1 MSIIDKKKLNEL
13 IKNIQCI
20 ETTLGIFNIDE
31 IIGEGGTSI
40 VRKAHIDCLNRI
52 FAIKFLAEN
61 LNTKP
66 SKQYKRFRQ
75 AYINLFYD
83 QYFLPIVPQLYFG
96 ELRIEDVII
105 PYTIMPYMPKTLK
118 NYRKELGSNFNLDNF
133 ENIFN
138 CLLNNIEKIHQDN
151 IIHRDIK
158 PENIFIV
165 NNNFLIGDF
174 DISKFNDTEYIKL
187 TNTSSRERLANYA
200 FSAPEQ
206 FDPTLSEARP
216 FNADKQDKCKKEQF
230 YFCLQIE
237 IPKIINKIY
246 FNNKYTS
253 VSK

>member
-1 MSIIDKKKLNEL
+1 
-13 IKNIQCI
+13 
-20 ETTLGIFNIDE
+20 
-31 IIGEGGTSI
+31 
-40 VRKAHIDCLNRI
+40 
-52 FAIKFLAEN
+52 
-61 LNTKP
+61 
-66 SKQYKRFRQ
+66 
-75 AYINLFYD
+75 
-83 QYFLPIVPQLYFG
+83 
-96 ELRIEDVII
+96 
-105 PYTIMPYMPKTLK
+105 MPYMPKTLK

-216 FNADKQDKCKKEQF
+216 FNADKQEKCKKVQF